1 MKSACSSSAPGAF
14 ATPSAGFG
22 YFATAEHYRHLAK
35 AAADALHRGGVV
47 LVSGDPPVCL
57 AMLIEA
63 LRNAATPR
71 AVIAISC
78 GPALDFSAWYAGG
91 GSPPQGQATPGSA
104 QDGATG
110 PTVLPFPIY
119 VFDDA
124 DRLSD
129 LQIEA
134 LLDATQ
140 AVPLNA
146 RTPRAGVL
154 VANSSFPSWRRKPV
168 PDLLEER
175 FAAHLRLQQ
184 LDRDE
189 IEAFIRYELP
199 QDAGSNLLTAQR
211 VALIAI
217 TSGGDPTV
225 VNRLARRMLEHEP
238 GAPAGSLLAKLSRSG
253 ARKPVGEGSTTGL
266 RAIQRRSTSPAEE
279 PGAPEGS
286 LRARLPRV
294 WGSGAR
300 KPVGEGST
308 TELGANIADD
318 KIAPPRAMQ
327 RQSSLPEEEP
337 GAPKGS
343 LLAKLPR
350 VWGSG
355 ARKPVGAG
363 STTAPG
369 ANIADDKIAPPRAI
383 QRQSALPLKLA
394 AGIIVCLGIVGLIL
408 SAFASGDFNRL
419 LRDHVLPHKESGAPS
434 EGVTAR
440 VALPVAPPGATDSS
454 SAGAVESPRAPAASE
469 VAAQPAEAGPERPSA
484 APSSPAASEPTGS
497 PAPAGPRL
505 STDEIAALVA
515 RGDAFL
521 GAGDIASAR
530 LFFQRAADAGDSRA
544 AMRMAVTFDAAF
556 LDRAGVRGLRGDPEQ
571 AAFWYR
577 RAQDL
582 GEVKTERG
590 TPPSPEPPPQLR

>member
-78 GPALDFSAWYAGG
+78 GPALDFSALYAGG

-154 VANSSFPSWRRKPV
+154 VANSFFPSSRRKPV
-168 PDLLEER
+168 PDLLEEP

-184 LDRDE
+184 LDSDE
-189 IEAFIRYELP
+189 IEAFIRYQLP

-253 ARKPVGEGSTTGL
+253 ARKPVGERSTTGL
-266 RAIQRRSTSPAEE
+266 RAIQRRSTSPEEE

-286 LRARLPRV
+286 LLAKLPRV

-318 KIAPPRAMQ
+318 KIAPPRA
-327 RQSSLPEEEP
+327 
-337 GAPKGS
+337 
-343 LLAKLPR
+343 
-350 VWGSG
+350 
-355 ARKPVGAG
+355 
-363 STTAPG
+363 
-369 ANIADDKIAPPRAI
+369 I
-383 QRQSALPLKLA
+383 QRRSASPLKLA

-408 SAFASGDFNRL
+408 GAFASGDFNSL

-440 VALPVAPPGATDSS
+440 VALPVVPPVATDSS
-454 SAGAVESPRAPAASE
+454 SAGAVESPPAPAASE

-497 PAPAGPRL
+497 PAHAGPRL

-590 TPPSPEPPPQLR
+590 TTPSTEPPSQLR